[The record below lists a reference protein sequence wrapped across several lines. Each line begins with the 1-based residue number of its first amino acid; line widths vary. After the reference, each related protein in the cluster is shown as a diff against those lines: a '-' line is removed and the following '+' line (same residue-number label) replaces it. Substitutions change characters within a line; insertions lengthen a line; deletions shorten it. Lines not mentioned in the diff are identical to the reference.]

1 MNKWWLIFAIHL
13 WLFLWSVD
21 TTNNIYKQVWPGVK
35 CKYGPLVLLV
45 TITEQTVDSAKAMAA
60 EGISMI
66 ESPLGSGN

>member
-1 MNKWWLIFAIHL
+1 MVASIRYSFVVISMVRGYHK
-13 WLFLWSVD
+13 
-21 TTNNIYKQVWPGVK
+21 YKQVWPGVK

-45 TITEQTVDSAKAMAA
+45 TITEQTVDSAKAMAV